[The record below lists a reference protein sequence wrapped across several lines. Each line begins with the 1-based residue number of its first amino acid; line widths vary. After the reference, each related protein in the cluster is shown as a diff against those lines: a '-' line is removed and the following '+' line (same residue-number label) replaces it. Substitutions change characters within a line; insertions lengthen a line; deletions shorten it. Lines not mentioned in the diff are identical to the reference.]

1 MEGRHISRHNNSL
14 TQKALPSETKR
25 LRGQWFDRTLRKM
38 WLMYRLM
45 IGKVKYMTGLALILS
60 LAACQSS
67 VPQQDTQPE
76 RFSDSAAQ
84 LWEEHSLESSA
95 ETAETAE
102 ENGGETSLEE
112 PVLIYTGIQATV
124 TEYNAEY
131 AHYTELANYLDEK
144 QFTLMR
150 IAHKET
156 TELFEGREA
165 LEWNAEDWDLV
176 NPLGNISAYD
186 CGYGKIDYNNDGKKE
201 IIYRAIGTDKRITAT
216 GYQTDDASEQIVT
229 EYDLVHVFQ
238 NTDPQESTLQQ
249 LWFEQ
254 IGEDIVTFRLLRKN
268 DSEEFVIHSD
278 LVTTN
283 DKESTC
289 SHLETRNLTMTT
301 KLADTIE
308 QANGQDIFHSRIL
321 NLSTGEGEVFQAL
334 RREQLIAFQEERSID
349 FALRTTIL
357 PEGLLNLFKDVLAGT
372 QRYNHAWNMEA
383 LSAYEDQTHQVTPEQ
398 VRSYLGEEFS
408 YYYGWEENILSAYL
422 VDFDQNGSEELALF
436 YDSGGTAGFAQID
449 IWRVQEDQTAEL
461 LHSFPMLRGY
471 AKLLDYDGAFYFVAR
486 QYDFNTG
493 ETDGLYILTADT
505 DSTIQLYRL
514 NLENKENRM
523 HWIETYRNKDI
534 DARLE
539 QTLMDYIETRKREV
553 EEKTVSDDDFELIDG
568 NAEIPYQE
576 SDITFPLDAFSLDSF
591 DEQFCHIVDFDND
604 GNAECVRKT
613 IWYPSSQGTTLCLLA
628 DFYKE
633 YDSYLHETMVRFP
646 CFVDSDNAYK
656 YNYPFHSGTAV
667 DSDEMFDTMPV
678 QLWFEEFDKK
688 VYTFS
693 LKRVEY
699 TSDYLLEVSLIEG
712 EQLHPLLQ
720 YLLIAEKK
728 CTFT

>member
-1 MEGRHISRHNNSL
+1 MEGRHINRHNNSS

-102 ENGGETSLEE
+102 ENGEETSLEE
-112 PVLIYTGIQATV
+112 PILIYTGIQATV

-216 GYQTDDASEQIVT
+216 GYQTDDASKQIVA

-283 DKESTC
+283 DGESTC

-321 NLSTGEGEVFQAL
+321 NLATGEGEAFQAL

-349 FALRTTIL
+349 AALRTTIL

-372 QRYNHAWNMEA
+372 QRYNNAWNMEA
-383 LSAYEDQTHQVTPEQ
+383 LAAYEDQTHQVTPEQ

-436 YDSGGTAGFAQID
+436 YDSGGD
-449 IWRVQEDQTAEL
+449 
-461 LHSFPMLRGY
+461 
-471 AKLLDYDGAFYFVAR
+471 
-486 QYDFNTG
+486 
-493 ETDGLYILTADT
+493 
-505 DSTIQLYRL
+505 
-514 NLENKENRM
+514 
-523 HWIETYRNKDI
+523 
-534 DARLE
+534 
-539 QTLMDYIETRKREV
+539 RKSV
-553 EEKTVSDDDFELIDG
+553 V
-568 NAEIPYQE
+568 
-576 SDITFPLDAFSLDSF
+576 
-591 DEQFCHIVDFDND
+591 
-604 GNAECVRKT
+604 
-613 IWYPSSQGTTLCLLA
+613 
-628 DFYKE
+628 
-633 YDSYLHETMVRFP
+633 
-646 CFVDSDNAYK
+646 
-656 YNYPFHSGTAV
+656 
-667 DSDEMFDTMPV
+667 
-678 QLWFEEFDKK
+678 
-688 VYTFS
+688 
-693 LKRVEY
+693 
-699 TSDYLLEVSLIEG
+699 
-712 EQLHPLLQ
+712 
-720 YLLIAEKK
+720 
-728 CTFT
+728 